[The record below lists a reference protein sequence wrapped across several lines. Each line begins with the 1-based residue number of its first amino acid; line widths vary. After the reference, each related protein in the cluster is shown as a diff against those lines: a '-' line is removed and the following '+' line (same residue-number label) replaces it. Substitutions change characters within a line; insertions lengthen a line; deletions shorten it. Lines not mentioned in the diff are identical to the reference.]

1 MHGGESGPVGPPSLS
16 DLPLRFVLDLGLGG
30 RGRLVRVLDAWVWL
44 FRGLRCVMCGLY
56 SQHFRKNL
64 LPRRS
69 DLGLRPILKPAS
81 NHLRFKGPTEEEAL
95 SYKLLQRLSYLAVI
109 FVLFPFM
116 FITGFAMSPAITSVL
131 PIFVTIFGGHQSA
144 AHFIFSPPIFLFCSS
159 SFTWAWLSWR
169 VSPNGAAPCAGVGRC
184 FPSLSPPSRDRPR

>member
-1 MHGGESGPVGPPSLS
+1 MHGGETGTVGTPSLF
-16 DLPLRFVLDLGLGG
+16 DLPLPFVLDLGLRGPG
-30 RGRLVRVLDAWVWL
+30 RYGHFLAAWVCL
-44 FRGLRCVMCGLY
+44 FSGLPCVISGLY

-69 DLGLRPILKPAS
+69 DLGLRPILKSAS

-159 SFTWAWLSWR
+159 SFT
-169 VSPNGAAPCAGVGRC
+169 
-184 FPSLSPPSRDRPR
+184 